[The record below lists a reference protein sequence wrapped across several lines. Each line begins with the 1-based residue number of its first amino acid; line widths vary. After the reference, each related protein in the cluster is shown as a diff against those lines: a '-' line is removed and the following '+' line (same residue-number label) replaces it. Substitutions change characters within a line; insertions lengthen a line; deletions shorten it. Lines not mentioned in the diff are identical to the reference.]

1 MRLLILALSVAVCVS
16 GGLVGGRNGSV
27 KENVTNEIIGSSMLE
42 FRKRLAAYEEKLLEE
57 LKLNGEQRKLAEKL
71 KTLKRKTVGKS
82 LGEDSIETINMKSHV
97 ADMLFQGDMVLT
109 KEQQDQIL
117 GDVAHTRGKRQAYSN
132 KSYRWHEGVSY
143 FFDDSAS
150 DKVRSVFKKAAKQ
163 WMDSTC
169 VDFKENKSAKDRIG
183 VFMGDGCWSYVGR
196 NGGLQNL
203 SLGTGCEKV
212 RIAAHEIGHALGFV
226 HTHARHD
233 RDDYITIDIGNIEP
247 GETSQFETLSKTD
260 NNNYGVPYDYGSVM
274 HYGALSRDEKLTL
287 VPKDL
292 NYTETLG
299 SPHISFYDIYM
310 MNIHYNCLE
319 RCEGVNTRCRNGG
332 FAHPRACYKCV
343 CPHGYGGKL
352 CNRRPKGC
360 GESLKASEDWTTLVD
375 DLGDKDGPKWR
386 EDFVKCHY
394 WITAPKGRKIQ
405 VKFVDFT
412 KGVDTDGCR
421 LAGVE
426 IKIKKDPRFTGYRFC
441 SDKFANTTLTSTR
454 DVVPIITYN
463 RYSSTITKLEYRYI

>member
-233 RDDYITIDIGNIEP
+233 RDDYIT
-247 GETSQFETLSKTD
+247 Q
-260 NNNYGVPYDYGSVM
+260 
-274 HYGALSRDEKLTL
+274 
-287 VPKDL
+287 
-292 NYTETLG
+292 
-299 SPHISFYDIYM
+299 
-310 MNIHYNCLE
+310 
-319 RCEGVNTRCRNGG
+319 
-332 FAHPRACYKCV
+332 
-343 CPHGYGGKL
+343 
-352 CNRRPKGC
+352 
-360 GESLKASEDWTTLVD
+360 
-375 DLGDKDGPKWR
+375 
-386 EDFVKCHY
+386 
-394 WITAPKGRKIQ
+394 
-405 VKFVDFT
+405 
-412 KGVDTDGCR
+412 
-421 LAGVE
+421 
-426 IKIKKDPRFTGYRFC
+426 
-441 SDKFANTTLTSTR
+441 
-454 DVVPIITYN
+454 
-463 RYSSTITKLEYRYI
+463 TITIMVYPTTTVV